1 MPGPLFINLDDIDG
15 EVTTPL
21 ALACDKGSPDEVR
34 SYLAMGY
41 DPNEWCRD
49 RRPLYFGKR
58 MQPSPSTQPPIS
70 PRDRRT
76 TTPASHQRRPKQ
88 GRHRPSA
95 PRAGANQWRIFEWH

>member
-41 DPNEWCRD
+41 DPNEW
-49 RRPLYFGKR
+49 
-58 MQPSPSTQPPIS
+58 PSAGPPVAANATS
-70 PRDRRT
+70 RLRSDET
-76 TTPASHQRRPKQ
+76 
-88 GRHRPSA
+88 HRPSHS
-95 PRAGANQWRIFEWH
+95 P